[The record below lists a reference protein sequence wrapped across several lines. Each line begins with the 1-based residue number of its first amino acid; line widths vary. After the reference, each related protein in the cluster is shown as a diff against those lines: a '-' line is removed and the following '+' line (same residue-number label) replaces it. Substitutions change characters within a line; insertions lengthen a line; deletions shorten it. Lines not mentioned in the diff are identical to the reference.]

1 MEEYFMMNE
10 LSPNNAERANKRRN
24 SPGINNLTLTCAVF
38 PLDSQSTRPGRVAAG
53 LIIFGYVHI
62 INPIRPKGRSEWH
75 GGTNDDDDDY
85 DDDYGPSKWKSV
97 AAALR
102 RLFPFRTKSDK
113 REGSGTSGSRLL
125 NPIERSIDR
134 LT

>member
-1 MEEYFMMNE
+1 MNCRRTTRREQTKEETRPA
-10 LSPNNAERANKRRN
+10 LIR
-24 SPGINNLTLTCAVF
+24 NLTLTCAVF

-75 GGTNDDDDDY
+75 GGTNDDDDY

-125 NPIERSIDR
+125 NPIERSIDSPEMKR
-134 LT
+134 NAKK